1 MTLYLMIF
9 SLASQDEIMDNH
21 SGSFIKRTISLQEE
35 RGGFSIEDMPMG
47 TRISVETKNSI
58 YEIEILK
65 DSLISIKGGL
75 LKDSVDV
82 RFPKP
87 VEAILLK
94 NWLGEGMNMQ
104 IICNSVFV
112 ITSPIKNIIINPVVG
127 ESINLH
133 WNRKD

>member
-1 MTLYLMIF
+1 MIF